1 MGRYRKWS
9 QNGGTRRSLN
19 GKFESFQSVR
29 EGAERGSEFRSRG
42 KSVSFPRPPQPPH
55 IPARDSRVYGRNSSK
70 NRRNSRISRLGSV
83 AKREKKSP
91 LRWKTNERSIYIVR
105 VYTIRSCFPLG
116 RIDLTFL
123 SILNRRVVNRHWD
136 HQLCSVLSSL
146 LINKFYEEIV
156 EWHAFS
162 FHENHRNPEKWIFL
176 RSIETISL
184 EEFYKK

>member
-1 MGRYRKWS
+1 MSFSISYSDPPPGHLSLRSFSHFPVYNDFWFVVVGRYRKWS

-83 AKREKKSP
+83 AKREKKIPP
-91 LRWKTNERSIYIVR
+91 LVKEERTIDLVR
-105 VYTIRSCFPLG
+105 VYTIRSCFPLD

-123 SILNRRVVNRHWD
+123 SKQKNVVNRHWD
-136 HQLCSVLSSL
+136 H
-146 LINKFYEEIV
+146 
-156 EWHAFS
+156 
-162 FHENHRNPEKWIFL
+162 
-176 RSIETISL
+176 
-184 EEFYKK
+184 